1 MKINRGIRNLYQE
14 LYELNK
20 RLEARVKDAFEGKK
34 RKQWF
39 FLCRIK
45 EEESFAL
52 KLETGRVANPNA
64 MEDFFACTLVVENR
78 TSISEALQ
86 VVEEICDIVSR
97 RPADDQK
104 THKSPDEFC
113 FDDLRLYA
121 KLKGNDQLPLRL
133 LTELFLKFK
142 SRHSFNMRGASPL
155 TILFIR
161 ETM

>member
-104 THKSPDEFC
+104 TQVT
-113 FDDLRLYA
+113 
-121 KLKGNDQLPLRL
+121 G
-133 LTELFLKFK
+133 
-142 SRHSFNMRGASPL
+142 
-155 TILFIR
+155 
-161 ETM
+161 